1 MIVNCPE
8 CKKEISEK
16 AETCPNCGYR
26 LSQAEIETLK
36 KEKKQANKVGSIG
49 CLSIIIIA
57 LLFFFKPWSY
67 INQSSDSSTYQDSTS
82 DSFSEEKMPLAY
94 QLATIENKSYV
105 SEDGSLVRRFESLLN
120 QLESKYVDDKQK
132 IADVTVTGYENLAKR
147 GIEESM
153 ITLMEGM
160 LQIYDSKTENMVYH
174 EYLAS
179 YVVLR
184 VRGRS
189 DQEALKILQEMI
201 NETGITTV
209 IRALKMGVQN

>member
-8 CKKEISEK
+8 CKKGISEK
-16 AETCPNCGYR
+16 AEICPNCGYR
-26 LSQAEIETLK
+26 LSQAEIETLIIA
-36 KEKKQANKVGSIG
+36 KKQANKVGSIG

-57 LLFFFKPWSY
+57 LLVFLKPWSY
-67 INQSSDSSTYQDSTS
+67 LGQSSDSSAYQSSNS
-82 DSFSEEKMPLAY
+82 DSFSEAQISLAY
-94 QLATIENKSYV
+94 QLATIESKSYV
-105 SEDGSLVRRFESLLN
+105 SEDCSLVRRFELLLN

-132 IADVTVTGYENLAKR
+132 IADVTVAGYENLAKR

-153 ITLMEGM
+153 IILMEAM
-160 LQIYDSKTENMVYH
+160 VQINDPKTDNMVYH

-189 DQEALKILQEMI
+189 DQDALYILQKMI
-201 NETGITTV
+201 NETGIATV
-209 IRALKMGVQN
+209 IKALKG